1 MEGYCS
7 VVKNPP
13 AIQVGSILGSG
24 RSPGEGHGNPL
35 QYSCLRYPMDRGTW
49 QAIVL
54 GGCRVRHDLAT
65 EHVLL
70 QKMFE
75 MMVDRPRVDT
85 DKVMRSNWIRVAISL
100 QNGIA

>member
-1 MEGYCS
+1 
-7 VVKNPP
+7 
-13 AIQVGSILGSG
+13 
-24 RSPGEGHGNPL
+24 
-35 QYSCLRYPMDRGTW
+35 MDRGTW